1 MSYSDYKKYIN
12 KRIKNL
18 DCCCPNDSG
27 SSTLGPRGAPGPTG
41 DIGPTGADGI
51 SYTGPT
57 GPKGEGY
64 TGPTGDSSTIIGP
77 TGASFTVA
85 PDGPTGDKGQTGD
98 IGPPGDTGP
107 QGDIGPTGLPTGP
120 IDLSL
125 NLVFGANFFSANGV
139 PPAGTGFL
147 SPFFSGQGSTGYW
160 LVPFSDMI
168 DTNKPTANNGNISAV
183 EGLGCNYSSGP
194 GHTTTG
200 APTQSTRPPPAMTI
214 PFDTIEISAISVHL
228 TSTSGAGTG
237 WGTPGQFL
245 RVELSAF
252 LFCDIS
258 LNGFPWDTAANDF
271 VKYID
276 LGIYT
281 NASCFCKKL
290 VEPFQVGCKVAN
302 GTRGAIAIAFKWAGS
317 PSVLINQPSISV
329 ALHYKIVS

>member
-1 MSYSDYKKYIN
+1 MSYPDYKNYIN
-12 KRIKNL
+12 KRIKKL

-64 TGPTGDSSTIIGP
+64 TGPTGDSSTITGP

-107 QGDIGPTGLPTGP
+107 QGDTGPTGPTAQ
-120 IDLSL
+120 IEIISD
-125 NLVFGANFFSANGV
+125 NLVFGANFFSASTQS
-139 PPAGTGFL
+139 TGIVTF
-147 SPFFSGQGSTGYW
+147 PTAPGSTGYW

-168 DTNKPTANNGNISAV
+168 DTTRPLTNNGNIAAADGLKCNFNSA
-183 EGLGCNYSSGP
+183 GFNTP
-194 GHTTTG
+194 N
-200 APTQSTRPPPAMTI
+200 APTQSRRPPPAITI
-214 PFDTIEISAISVHL
+214 PFDNIEISAISVHL
-228 TSTSGAGTG
+228 TSNTPPG
-237 WGTPGQFL
+237 WGTATFPQ
-245 RVELSAF
+245 VELSAF

-258 LNGFPWDTAANDF
+258 LNGFPWDTGTNDF

-276 LGIYT
+276 LGIFRD
-281 NASCFCKKL
+281 AESCYCRPINP
-290 VEPFQVGCKVAN
+290 PFNVGCRVAE
-302 GTRGAIAIAFKWAGS
+302 GSESAIAVAFKLAGS
-317 PSVLINQPSISV
+317 TSLTNQPSISV
-329 ALHYKIVS
+329 ALHYKILP